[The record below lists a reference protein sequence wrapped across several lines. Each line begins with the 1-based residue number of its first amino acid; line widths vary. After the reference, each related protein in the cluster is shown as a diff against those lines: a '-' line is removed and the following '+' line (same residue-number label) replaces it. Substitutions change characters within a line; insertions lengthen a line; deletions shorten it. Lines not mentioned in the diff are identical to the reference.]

1 MAITTTDKLKW
12 HELNASMF
20 PKNVQDAIAAARNAR
35 KVAAELTAKADELLQ
50 GFAPRIQVPNLTGTM
65 VALVQDGHGMVIS
78 HRFGKLTV
86 ASAPKGEAKTAKSN
100 AVLA

>member
-1 MAITTTDKLKW
+1 MANELKLKW
-12 HELNASMF
+12 HELNAEMF
-20 PKNVQDAIAAARNAR
+20 PKDVQQAIALARECR
-35 KVAAELTAKADELLQ
+35 KEASLMTAKADALIQ
-50 GFAPRIQVPNLTGTM
+50 AYAPRIQVPNLTGNM
-65 VALVQDGHGMVIS
+65 VPLVQDGHGMVIS

>member
-1 MAITTTDKLKW
+1 MAEQLKLKW
-12 HELNASMF
+12 HELDAAMF
-20 PKNVQDAIAAARNAR
+20 PKDVQAAIAKAREAR
-35 KVAAELTAKADELLQ
+35 KVAAELTGAADKLIQ
-50 GFAPRIQVPNLTGTM
+50 GYAARIQVPNLTGTM